1 MITLLISSRVLP
13 NNHRIRR
20 AGQSSEG
27 LGGQHN
33 AARQSEKTE
42 EKEEEVRKKE
52 AEEKAK
58 VEAKEKAVERTQAI
72 RSSLSKLRSKFDQIR
87 K

>member
-1 MITLLISSRVLP
+1 MIFLLISSRVLP
-13 NNHRIRR
+13 NNHCIRR

-58 VEAKEKAVERTQAI
+58 EKAVERTQAI